1 LEDIQ
6 KKLEDYLEKKRGQ
19 FPRFYFLSNDE
30 LLEILANSQ
39 RLDVIQMHLKTCFD
53 NIVRIDIKDDIDI
66 LAMIS
71 AEKERVPFSKQPKVK
86 GQIEQWLL
94 NLESSMRD
102 QLQKLMKQGLTDYGN
117 QDRKSFVLEHYGQ
130 IVATVCQIQWCLN
143 SEAYINDMLNNP
155 FSLQD
160 WFEINE
166 TQITTLVDL
175 VAGELSSL
183 QRKIIVA
190 LVTTDVHARDI
201 IQDL

>member
-1 LEDIQ
+1 M
-6 KKLEDYLEKKRGQ
+6 
-19 FPRFYFLSNDE
+19 SNDE

-117 QDRKSFVLEHYGQ
+117 
-130 IVATVCQIQWCLN
+130 
-143 SEAYINDMLNNP
+143 
-155 FSLQD
+155 
-160 WFEINE
+160 
-166 TQITTLVDL
+166 
-175 VAGELSSL
+175 
-183 QRKIIVA
+183 
-190 LVTTDVHARDI
+190 
-201 IQDL
+201 